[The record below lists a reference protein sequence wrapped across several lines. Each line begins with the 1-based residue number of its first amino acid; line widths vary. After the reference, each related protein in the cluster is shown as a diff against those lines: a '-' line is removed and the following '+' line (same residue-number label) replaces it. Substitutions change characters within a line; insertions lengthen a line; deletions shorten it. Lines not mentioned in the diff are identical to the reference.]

1 MAARARYSRTP
12 PIDDYGPYE
21 EYGPGDLLPGE
32 RLGPP
37 VPRAGLRTL
46 LWSFIVLSLALA
58 GAWAVINQR
67 LTLPDWLLAE
77 IGAAG
82 RSLDARQDNRLAPPS
97 RVATFPAA
105 DPAPARKS
113 TVFAA
118 PAVVPPPAAIVT
130 PEAER
135 RAPASAPPEAT
146 VPESEEPADP
156 YQARAAAVGLHPGLS
171 RVLLARL
178 SPADYRN
185 AGIAINTALRE
196 TPDSGTFVWPRQ
208 RSPELALFHVRFV
221 PGAAPG
227 CRRYV
232 VTITK
237 DRWSTTALPVEKC
250 GSEVREARRK

>member
-12 PIDDYGPYE
+12 PLDDYGPYE

-46 LWSFIVLSLALA
+46 LWSVIVLSGALA

-67 LTLPDWLLAE
+67 LTLPEWLLAE

-82 RSLDARQDNRLAPPS
+82 RSLDAKQDNRLPPPAS
-97 RVATFPAA
+97 PMATYP

-113 TVFAA
+113 PVFAA
-118 PAVVPPPAAIVT
+118 PSVVPPPAAIVT

-146 VPESEEPADP
+146 APASEEPADP
-156 YQARAAAVGLHPGLS
+156 LQARAAAVGLHPGLS

-185 AGIAINTALRE
+185 AGIAISTALRE
-196 TPDSGTFVWPRQ
+196 TPDSGTYVWPRP

-221 PGAAPG
+221 AGAAPG

-250 GSEVREARRK
+250 GSEVREARGR